1 MCSCVF
7 RFFSFFSFYN
17 FCPRETI
24 TTKQRAS
31 LRIGTCVDV
40 RFVRSENIKGWN
52 SLSTPAVLCLP
63 VNCMSLVSEEIKIT
77 CNVIIPTEMKTELQN
92 WLFSCLRGMFF
103 VKPMLVNPLT
113 PPVRKWISPSLSP
126 QSSSVI
132 WQRTS
137 KTCVWQGWSQSV
149 RRSWQQDGNR
159 SVSET
164 SPGMCVCVC
173 YEK

>member
-1 MCSCVF
+1 M
-7 RFFSFFSFYN
+7 
-17 FCPRETI
+17 P
-24 TTKQRAS
+24 
-31 LRIGTCVDV
+31 
-40 RFVRSENIKGWN
+40 
-52 SLSTPAVLCLP
+52 
-63 VNCMSLVSEEIKIT
+63 
-77 CNVIIPTEMKTELQN
+77 
-92 WLFSCLRGMFF
+92 
-103 VKPMLVNPLT
+103 VNPLT

-159 SVSET
+159 CVSET

-173 YEK
+173 YEKWEMGDRVGICTCSLLPTSFSSSSDFSSPVYIPLTSVLRPTLFRHLHKLSSTIVVTILDISVWLFGSAAALIFIYLVLDLIFPPWGFQHSSGWMDLAIK